1 MLKLLQFKFLD
12 YQELYKSFSKTHTE
26 YNLPLFSN
34 YCNSYIQSLKVKL
47 EMYKRY
53 YENQN
58 DFGKNEVHYYMTT
71 SKKIEALDKD
81 LKFQIRTKF
90 KDYIISKALRVYKDE
105 RILNDIFFLI
115 DFSLPYEQQEEMYFS
130 LLQREL
136 KLR

>member
-1 MLKLLQFKFLD
+1 
-12 YQELYKSFSKTHTE
+12 
-26 YNLPLFSN
+26 
-34 YCNSYIQSLKVKL
+34 
-47 EMYKRY
+47 MYKRY